1 MTQQIEHLELQ
12 LLVNEKKYQDT
23 IHAMERKI
31 LQDKNQVKKEMIE
44 KVNDVV
50 MNFQKLSDRQMA
62 EVVFLALPILK
73 TGRPQNERFVK
84 ITQSANK

>member
-1 MTQQIEHLELQ
+1 MTQQIENLELQ
-12 LLVNEKKYQDT
+12 LVLKEKQYQDT

-62 EVVFLALPILK
+62 EVQTNFDI
-73 TGRPQNERFVK
+73 
-84 ITQSANK
+84 